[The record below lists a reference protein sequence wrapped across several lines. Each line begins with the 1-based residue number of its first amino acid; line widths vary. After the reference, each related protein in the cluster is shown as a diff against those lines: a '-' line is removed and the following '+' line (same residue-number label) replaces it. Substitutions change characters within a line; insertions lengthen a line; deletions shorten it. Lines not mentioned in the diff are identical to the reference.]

1 MKQILHL
8 RGDPYPG
15 VTVAH
20 SGHVHVTIPEFRRI
34 DSLPRR
40 SHDIVIEQAFRHR
53 IREAGVKNP
62 LLQGKVAS
70 SGDAEAACTQSTKEK
85 PTIHR
90 SCGFMGRR
98 VDEAAE
104 KNRDNEAVGL
114 AVHCKESEEQVVQ
127 DHGWSINNWPLKQP
141 LMGTPQWS

>member
-1 MKQILHL
+1 
-8 RGDPYPG
+8 
-15 VTVAH
+15 
-20 SGHVHVTIPEFRRI
+20 VHVTIPEFRWI

-40 SHDIVIEQAFRHR
+40 FHEIVIEQAFRRR

-70 SGDAEAACTQSTKEK
+70 SGDAEGACTQSTKEK
-85 PTIHR
+85 PTIHW

-98 VDEAAE
+98 IDEATE

-114 AVHCKESEEQVVQ
+114 AVIVRSQQSRSCRTTS
-127 DHGWSINNWPLKQP
+127 DRLK
-141 LMGTPQWS
+141 LAA